1 MRMDV
6 VDPAI
11 DSLVAVT
18 SRELVAVEM
27 LNNRLPLGKT
37 ARLQTAVVVVQ
48 KVELSTLLVSAAED

>member
-1 MRMDV
+1 MRMDA
-6 VDPAI
+6 DPAI
-11 DSLVAVT
+11 DSLVDGRA
-18 SRELVAVEM
+18 SWELVAVEM